1 MGMTRIIS
9 GEARGRK
16 LQVPSEGTRP
26 TSDRAKEGLFSS
38 LQVRFGFQDA
48 VVLDLFAGSGAL
60 GLEAASRGAAEVVL
74 VESDPHTC
82 AVIRR
87 NAEVVG
93 HPNVQVMQMAAS
105 AYVAQAPRKYFDMV
119 MLEALRPLLV
129 DGAAVVVE
137 RHRDSPH
144 TEWPAGYTPTPQ
156 KLKKRTF
163 GIARMDMAV
172 FSADDGGEE

>member
-87 NAEVVG
+87 NAEAVG

-105 AYVAQAPRKYFDMV
+105 AYVAQAPRKHFDMV
-119 MLEALRPLLV
+119 LADPPYDLAPETVVEMLEALRPLLV
-129 DGAAVVVE
+129 AEAEKAHVWYCAHGHGGV
-137 RHRDSPH
+137 
-144 TEWPAGYTPTPQ
+144 
-156 KLKKRTF
+156 F
-163 GIARMDMAV
+163 G
-172 FSADDGGEE
+172 

>member
-60 GLEAASRGAAEVVL
+60 GLEAASRGAAEVV
-74 VESDPHTC
+74 
-82 AVIRR
+82 
-87 NAEVVG
+87 G

-119 MLEALRPLLV
+119 LADPPYDLAPETVVEMLEALRPLLV

>member
-93 HPNVQVMQMAAS
+93 HPNVQVMQMVAS
-105 AYVAQAPRKYFDMV
+105 AYVAQAPRKHFDMV
-119 MLEALRPLLV
+119 LADPSYDLAPET
-129 DGAAVVVE
+129 VVE
-137 RHRDSPH
+137 CLRRCGRCWWMGPRWWWS
-144 TEWPAGYTPTPQ
+144 GIGIR
-156 KLKKRTF
+156 RTRSGRL
-163 GIARMDMAV
+163 GIRRRRR
-172 FSADDGGEE
+172 S